1 MTHDQDE
8 YPDSEDAPLIG
19 CGTCHAVWSDDPE
32 AVPKSVDG
40 RVAVYTNRQGWTL
53 EMGPK
58 YIQVR
63 NPDEEFV
70 TGWDLGRMTFIEY
83 SEDME

>member
-8 YPDSEDAPLIG
+8 YPDSEDEPLIG

-40 RVAVYTNRQGWTL
+40 RVVVYTNRHGWRL
-53 EMGPK
+53 EMGPRR
-58 YIQVR
+58 ISVW
-63 NPDEEFV
+63 DADGDFV
-70 TGWDLGRMTFIEY
+70 TQWDLSRMTFVEY